1 MTKNRPAD
9 LLSGEKYFVYRHFYL
24 TYDNTKYFL
33 SALESEYGM
42 LDYATQRVKDLFI
55 NYWEHRISY
64 SMLKKNVRSHLEKK
78 RYRFYL
84 NFRGLIG
91 VRTVVHICN
100 NQAQVD
106 ECQRDMENSEESYDS
121 DKSVSV
127 YELEDE
133 DAYREFL
140 SREEIRRL
148 LYRNNGTICTD
159 TRNSPL

>member
-55 NYWEHRISY
+55 NYWENRITF
-64 SMLKKNVRSHLEKK
+64 SMLKKYVRSHLEKK
-78 RYRFYL
+78 RHRIYL
-84 NFRGLIG
+84 DFRTLIG

-100 NQAQVD
+100 IQAQVD
-106 ECQRDMENSEESYDS
+106 ECQRDMESFEVNYDS
-121 DKSVSV
+121 DKSVNV
-127 YELEDE
+127 YKLEDE

-140 SREEIRRL
+140 SREERRRL
-148 LYRNNGTICTD
+148 LYRNIIY
-159 TRNSPL
+159 

>member
-1 MTKNRPAD
+1 
-9 LLSGEKYFVYRHFYL
+9 
-24 TYDNTKYFL
+24 
-33 SALESEYGM
+33 
-42 LDYATQRVKDLFI
+42 
-55 NYWEHRISY
+55 
-64 SMLKKNVRSHLEKK
+64 MLKKNVRSHLEKK

-91 VRTVVHICN
+91 VRTAVHICN

-106 ECQRDMENSEESYDS
+106 ECQRDMENFEESYDS